1 VLQQLPSLLDL
12 AGIALVMAGIVLHQ
26 ASAAD
31 S

>member
-1 VLQQLPSLLDL
+1 VIDP